1 MDVQDLLQFAL
12 ALLAVGAT
20 AVSIMAQ
27 GPLVAYL
34 KARAAEIN
42 NSLAKAAVL
51 SLIEYLETRAKSASG
66 PERMQRLLAIMAAR
80 GMPVDE
86 DLAEALFQQWQRKRK
101 AEAAAA
107 APTVQVPSVWT
118 ADQDAG
124 YTVTGASSPATEVAP
139 NA

>member
-20 AVSIMAQ
+20 ALSIMAQ

-51 SLIEYLETRAKSASG
+51 SMIEYLETRAKSVSG
-66 PERMQRLLAIMAAR
+66 PERMQKLLAIMEAR
-80 GMPVDE
+80 GIDVDE
-86 DLAEALFQQWQRKRK
+86 DMAEALFQQWQRERK
-101 AEAAAA
+101 AEAAATTPA
-107 APTVQVPSVWT
+107 SEVP
-118 ADQDAG
+118 ADA
-124 YTVTGASSPATEVAP
+124 
-139 NA
+139 